1 MKQCDN
7 GHFYDDN
14 RFESCPY
21 CREGAGQ
28 SKHAAVSFQSQPT
41 PSFQQNANQVPMQQ
55 FKFCTRCGN
64 KVEASSKFCTACG
77 NPLAVTPAAPTSDI
91 GKTVAVSPVAPS
103 YSSSDI
109 GKTVAVS
116 SAYAAP
122 TSDIGKTVAV
132 NPAFSANPT
141 TEDMER
147 TFSVRKPAAPASSPT
162 SDIGKTVAV
171 KPMDI
176 PFASNAPSSA
186 PASPTSDIGKTVAV
200 KPIDI
205 PFASVAPA
213 SSPAPVQTP
222 VQAPVQTP
230 TSDIGKTVGGAA
242 VQPAPAVAPAV
253 ATAPVQASVQAPVQ
267 TSTSDIGKTVGG
279 AAVQP
284 APAIAPEPAQAPIQT
299 SASDIGKTE
308 AGAAVQPAVAPAI
321 EPAPVQAPVQ
331 ETHAAMSG
339 KTGPAAFLVC
349 IAGANRGDH
358 FVVSGGRNSIAS
370 GSEADIRLDKD
381 PSVSADCHA
390 EIDYDPA
397 DNRFTL
403 TAGNGYGIT
412 YLNGNQVDVSSEIKA
427 GDRIKLG
434 TSEMLFVPV
443 CSDNFK
449 WDALV

>member
-21 CREGAGQ
+21 CREGTGQ

-186 PASPTSDIGKTVAV
+186 SASPTSDIGKTVAV

-222 VQAPVQTP
+222 VQAP
-230 TSDIGKTVGGAA
+230 TSDIGKTVGGAS
-242 VQPAPAVAPAV
+242 VQPAPAVAPA
-253 ATAPVQASVQAPVQ
+253 
-267 TSTSDIGKTVGG
+267 
-279 AAVQP
+279 
-284 APAIAPEPAQAPIQT
+284 IA
-299 SASDIGKTE
+299 
-308 AGAAVQPAVAPAI
+308 
-321 EPAPVQAPVQ
+321 PAPVQAPVQ
-331 ETHAAMSG
+331 ETPATMSG

-390 EIDYDPA
+390 EVDYDPV

-412 YLNGNQVDVSSEIKA
+412 YLNGNQVVVSSDIKA

-449 WDALV
+449 WDALG